1 MKKGLIFVLS
11 ILMFSSLVS
20 AKVFINEVEFNPA
33 GSDTGNEWVELYN
46 NEFVPVNITGWRIV
60 DKVGINTVPA
70 GIIINATGFYVIN
83 SSHDISPNSNQ
94 NFSLLNIS
102 NGIID
107 QTVLFNDSS
116 PSTGN
121 NKTWQRV
128 FDGNNIWQFQQDTM
142 GIVNLDLVI
151 PNITNQSR
159 NLNPVFENDDLDLL
173 STIEENYLEEV
184 KISGNW
190 SGGWENFTVFSASAN
205 VTQRNFTYTVNK
217 NELDSGEF
225 VEWFYI
231 AEDTSGNVGVGDKQN
246 FTVRNIT
253 LVNITPSS
261 PDGLNG
267 YYVTVPLF
275 NLISDNTAISSFY
288 RFDSLQWNLFIGLFL
303 FDINGTLGGIERM
316 DFFSSFGN
324 RNESLH
330 NITIKVD
337 VFKPELISMYPT
349 GVIRTNNV
357 NINALIDDK
366 YQSNS
371 GLNLNSLIMEVDNNT
386 VNPNVTSLDS
396 LKARV
401 NYSASG
407 LGEGNHN
414 VNISIYDNAGNLG
427 GGIWSFVVNTTNL
440 ILNVSSPINGN
451 YGSNRVRF
459 DIKTNIPGKI
469 SFIDNGEKENK
480 LCTSCL
486 NINKTFSLR
495 DGQHNLTIKANGE
508 QVNRSIFIDSD
519 NPRIIKTLPK
529 SKTYVNGTEFS
540 VKYTEEFLNSINVIY
555 GNGSLMFSTNLNNC
569 GSGRNIICATDV
581 DLSNFNGQAIN
592 FSFNVSDRIRG
603 VSSKISTLFVD
614 TSKPIIDINSPN
626 GNQNRNVRIDL
637 GISEIAR
644 DLSYIDFNDIRPSE
658 KRLCRNCQY
667 YNKTRSFRV
676 GDHLVKFIAEDR
688 AGNKGDAI
696 VNFTV
701 V

>member
-1 MKKGLIFVLS
+1 
-11 ILMFSSLVS
+11 MFYSLVS

-46 NEFVPVNITGWRIV
+46 NEFVPVNITGWKIL
-60 DKVGINTVPA
+60 DKNGINTLPGGV
-70 GIIINATGFYVIN
+70 IINATGFYVIN

-128 FDGNNIWQFQQDTM
+128 FDGNNIWQFQQSTM

-190 SGGWENFTVFSASAN
+190 SGDWENFTVFSASAN

-357 NINALIDDK
+357 NINTLIDDK

-371 GLNLNSLIMEVDNNT
+371 GLNLTSLIMEVDNNT

-407 LGEGNHN
+407 LSDGNHT

>member
-1 MKKGLIFVLS
+1 MKKLLMFILV
-11 ILMFSSLVS
+11 ILMFYSLVS

-46 NEFVPVNITGWRIV
+46 NEFVPVNITGWKIL
-60 DKVGINTVPA
+60 DKNGINTLPGGV
-70 GIIINATGFYVIN
+70 IINATGFYVIN

-102 NGIID
+102 NGLID
-107 QTVLFNDSS
+107 QTILFNDSS

-190 SGGWENFTVFSASAN
+190 SGDWENFTVFSASAN

-407 LGEGNHN
+407 LSDGNN
-414 VNISIYDNAGNLG
+414 TVNISIYDNAGNLG

-440 ILNVSSPINGN
+440 ILNVSSPINGD

-480 LCTSCL
+480 LCTSCI

-555 GNGSLMFSTNLNNC
+555 GNGSLMFSTNLHNC

>member
-1 MKKGLIFVLS
+1 MKKLLMFILV
-11 ILMFSSLVS
+11 ILMFYSLVS

-46 NEFVPVNITGWRIV
+46 NEFVPVNITGWKIL
-60 DKVGINTVPA
+60 DKNGINTLPGGV
-70 GIIINATGFYVIN
+70 IINATGFYVIN

-107 QTVLFNDSS
+107 QTILFNDSS

-128 FDGNNIWQFQQDTM
+128 FDGNNIWQFQQSTM

-190 SGGWENFTVFSASAN
+190 SGDWENFTVFSASAN

-357 NINALIDDK
+357 NINTLIDDK

-371 GLNLNSLIMEVDNNT
+371 GLNLNSLIMEVDNNA

-407 LGEGNHN
+407 LSDGNHT

-427 GGIWSFVVNTTNL
+427 GGIWSFVVNSTNL

-480 LCTSCL
+480 LCTSCI

-644 DLSYIDFNDIRPSE
+644 DLSYIDFNDRRPSE